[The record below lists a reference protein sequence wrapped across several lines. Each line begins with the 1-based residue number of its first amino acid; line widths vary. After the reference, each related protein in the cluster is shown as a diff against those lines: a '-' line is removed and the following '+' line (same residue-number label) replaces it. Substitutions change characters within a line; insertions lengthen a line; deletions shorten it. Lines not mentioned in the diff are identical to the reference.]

1 MPGYWVAAQMPCT
14 AGLNI
19 SEKSRNRLRCPPAL
33 EFAADEE
40 VWVGTR
46 RGQGRDGSRV
56 PMVSGA
62 GQSDEGEGRHPLFLE
77 IWEWASITSGWVGGD
92 VTGG

>member
-1 MPGYWVAAQMPCT
+1 
-14 AGLNI
+14 
-19 SEKSRNRLRCPPAL
+19 
-33 EFAADEE
+33 
-40 VWVGTR
+40 
-46 RGQGRDGSRV
+46 
-56 PMVSGA
+56 MVSGA